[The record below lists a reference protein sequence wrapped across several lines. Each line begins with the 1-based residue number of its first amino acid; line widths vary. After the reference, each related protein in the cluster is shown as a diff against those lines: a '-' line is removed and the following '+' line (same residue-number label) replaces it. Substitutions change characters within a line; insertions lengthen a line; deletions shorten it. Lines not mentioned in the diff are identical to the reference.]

1 MIWVTRLNGTEMALN
16 SDLLEAIES
25 TPDTVVTLVDGK
37 RYVIQ
42 ESAAEVI
49 ERIRRFRA
57 SILVLLDVPAADSAP
72 PAAPAPKQSTSL
84 YVVPSES

>member
-1 MIWVTRLNGTEMALN
+1 MAVN
-16 SDLLEAIES
+16 SDLVESIES
-25 TPDTVVTLVDGK
+25 TPDTVLTLVDGK

-42 ESAAEVI
+42 ENAAEVI

-57 SILVLLDVPAADSAP
+57 SILLLLDTPAAAP
-72 PAAPAPKQSTSL
+72 PAAAPAPKSSL

>member
-42 ESAAEVI
+42 EDAAEVI

-57 SILVLLDVPAADSAP
+57 SILVLLDVPAAAAAP
-72 PAAPAPKQSTSL
+72 PASPAPKQSSL

>member
-57 SILVLLDVPAADSAP
+57 SILVLLDTPAASAP